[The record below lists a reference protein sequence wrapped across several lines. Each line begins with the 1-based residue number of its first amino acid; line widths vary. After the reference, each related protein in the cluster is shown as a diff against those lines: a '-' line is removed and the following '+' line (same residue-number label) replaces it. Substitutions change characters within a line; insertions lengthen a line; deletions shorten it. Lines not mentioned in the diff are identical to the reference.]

1 MEGRPLDDGLLVER
15 ARRGDVDAYERL
27 IEIYQGLAHR
37 VAYLVTRSSA
47 EADDAV
53 QEAFVK
59 AFYALDRFRPEAP
72 FKPWLLRIVANEAR
86 NRMRSQVRREGLALR
101 ASEARPSG
109 EAAPSPEEAALVSEG
124 RAELV
129 AAVESL
135 KESDRI
141 AISLRF
147 FAELTEAE
155 MAEVLGVPKGTVKSR
170 LSRALERLRTAM
182 GERTIEGDRA

>member
-1 MEGRPLDDGLLVER
+1 M
-15 ARRGDVDAYERL
+15 
-27 IEIYQGLAHR
+27 
-37 VAYLVTRSSA
+37 
-47 EADDAV
+47 
-53 QEAFVK
+53 K
-59 AFYALDRFRPEAP
+59 AFYALDRFRSGAP

-86 NRMRSQVRREGLALR
+86 NRIRSQVRREGLALR

-109 EAAPSPEEAALVSEG
+109 EAAPSPEEAALASEG
-124 RAELV
+124 RAELL

-135 KESDRI
+135 KEADRI

-170 LSRALERLRTAM
+170 LSRALERLRAAM
-182 GERTIEGDRA
+182 GPGSIDGGGA